1 MQFEIKRSVIISHL
15 MITLLPAAAAVGV
28 QLWLNKEFFYKEEA
42 VPPSPVIS
50 INAAEI
56 AKNLTL
62 EEFSVKYPGYK
73 IEIAGYEYSYTVPE
87 GNIIRVRD
95 VDYSP
100 YTANVYVSSG
110 SPKSAQNMDVFVCNK
125 FDESGDNG
133 AFYRLPDGR
142 ELSGQAI
149 YSRHNAFYVKG
160 ESDDTVRLDRIN
172 RDYCFFVSR
181 NPSSLRYMPV
191 LMDSSGY
198 CILGNSYF
206 NNGLVFTSRYEDG
219 KIFLKAVNVKVKDCE
234 CIAELTLKQ
243 LDGRV
248 WRDMGAVL
256 DKQGFEVPGYESA
269 EKCIDIDLDSGIYK
283 IGVTIGKEY
292 TETEFYV

>member
-1 MQFEIKRSVIISHL
+1 MQSEMKRSVIISYL
-15 MITLLPAAAAVGV
+15 MITLLLAAAAFGV
-28 QLWLNKEFFYKEEA
+28 QLWVNKAFFYKEEA

-50 INAAEI
+50 YNVTAG
-56 AKNLTL
+56 AKNLAL

-125 FDESGDNG
+125 SDESGDNG

-142 ELSGQAI
+142 ELSGQAL
-149 YSRHNAFYVKG
+149 YSRNNAFYVKG
-160 ESDDTVRLDRIN
+160 ETDDTIRLDRIN

-181 NPSSLRYMPV
+181 SPASLRYMPV

-219 KIFLKAVNVKVKDCE
+219 KIFLKAINVKVEDFE
-234 CIAELTLKQ
+234 CIAELTLKR

-256 DKQGFEVPGYESA
+256 DKQGFEVPRYESA
-269 EKCIDIDLDSGIYK
+269 EKCIDIDLDSGVYK
-283 IGVTIGKEY
+283 IGVTIGNEY